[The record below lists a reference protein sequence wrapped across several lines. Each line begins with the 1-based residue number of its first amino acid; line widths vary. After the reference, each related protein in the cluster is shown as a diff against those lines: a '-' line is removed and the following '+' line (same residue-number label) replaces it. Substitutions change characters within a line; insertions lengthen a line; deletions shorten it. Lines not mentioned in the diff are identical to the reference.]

1 MERSDREAPVFSH
14 YSVMRSEAIEALRIR
29 PDGIYIDGTAGGGG
43 HSFAIAEG
51 LTDGGRLIAFDQD
64 SDALAAAERRL
75 APFSGRVT
83 LVHANF
89 RDAGR
94 ILFEMGIPKIDG
106 ALLDLGVSS
115 FQLDSAER
123 GFSYMQSAPLD
134 MRMDREQTLS
144 AYDVVNGYDEQE
156 LRRIL
161 RQYGE
166 EKFAPR
172 IASAIVKAR
181 EKAPIRR
188 TGELAELIKEAIPA
202 KARQGGHHPAK
213 RSFQAIRI
221 EVNGELDAIEPA
233 LRRVYG
239 AAQPRRKAGGDH
251 LPFSGGQDRKKI
263 FFRL

>member
-115 FQLDSAER
+115 FQLDSAEP

-188 TGELAELIKEAIPA
+188 TGELAELIKEAI
-202 KARQGGHHPAK
+202 
-213 RSFQAIRI
+213 
-221 EVNGELDAIEPA
+221 
-233 LRRVYG
+233 RR
-239 AAQPRRKAGGDH
+239 R
-251 LPFSGGQDRKKI
+251 QDRADI
-263 FFRL
+263 IPRSAAFRRSGSR